1 MNRLTIDDSLAK
13 KLCALTGT
21 TELCDGSG
29 RVLGRFVPMPD
40 MSDWEPVS
48 PDVTE
53 EELDRREKS
62 TEWYTTEQ
70 VLDHL
75 HRSERL

>member
-1 MNRLTIDDSLAK
+1 MSRVTIDDPLAK
-13 KLCALTGT
+13 KLCELTGM

-29 RVLGRFVPMPD
+29 RVLGRFVPMPN
-40 MSDWEPVS
+40 MSDWEAVS
-48 PDVTE
+48 PDVSE
-53 EELDRREKS
+53 VELDRREKS

-75 HRSERL
+75 RRSEPL

>member
-1 MNRLTIDDSLAK
+1 MSRLTIDDPLAK
-13 KLCALTGT
+13 KLCELTDT

-29 RVLGRFVPMPD
+29 RVLGRFVPVPD
-40 MSDWEPVS
+40 MTDWEPVTS
-48 PDVTE
+48 DVTE
-53 EELDRREKS
+53 EELDRREQS